1 MAGPASRV
9 IRVGI
14 HLHSKYSPD
23 SITPLERIVERAREL
38 GLERIALTDHE
49 TAEGAFEL
57 KRREPKLA
65 IVGQEIKTT
74 EGEVIGLFLQREV
87 QPYRPPED
95 VLDDIHRQGG
105 VTYLAHPL
113 DRRRYRFA
121 PHRIADLA
129 PRVDVIEVHNQW
141 SDADANRAAAEL
153 ARELGIPGACGSDA
167 HAPPELGHCWLEMEE
182 FDDAPGFLAA
192 IRGANLVIAEP
203 AGRARA

>member
-1 MAGPASRV
+1 LSPRL
-9 IRVGI
+9 IRVGL
-14 HLHSKYSPD
+14 HLHSRFSPD

-38 GLERIALTDHE
+38 GLERIGLTDHE
-49 TAEGAFEL
+49 TAEGALEL
-57 KRREPKLA
+57 KRREPLLT
-65 IVGQEIKTT
+65 IVGQETKTT
-74 EGEVIGLFLQREV
+74 EGEVIGLFIDRTIEA
-87 QPYRPPED
+87 YRPPEE
-95 VLDDIHRQGG
+95 VLDEIHALGG

-121 PHRIADLA
+121 PHRVAELA

-182 FDDAPGFLAA
+182 FGDAAGFLAA
-192 IRGANLVIAEP
+192 LPGARLVISAP
-203 AGRARA
+203 AARARA